1 MPDIKILPLALDE
14 ALQQPFFPCLRMTQG
29 SKRYIRCS
37 TPRHSN
43 DMAIMTEHTMPHHIL
58 LCDEITKNVQSPWM
72 ANNQIMSFDVAFFCF
87 QYFKTIEKFTKCFNT
102 TEINGIYTYI
112 NRIFYSTGTLITVT
126 QVF

>member
-1 MPDIKILPLALDE
+1 
-14 ALQQPFFPCLRMTQG
+14 
-29 SKRYIRCS
+29 
-37 TPRHSN
+37 
-43 DMAIMTEHTMPHHIL
+43 
-58 LCDEITKNVQSPWM
+58 M
-72 ANNQIMSFDVAFFCF
+72 ANDQIMSFDVASIFF